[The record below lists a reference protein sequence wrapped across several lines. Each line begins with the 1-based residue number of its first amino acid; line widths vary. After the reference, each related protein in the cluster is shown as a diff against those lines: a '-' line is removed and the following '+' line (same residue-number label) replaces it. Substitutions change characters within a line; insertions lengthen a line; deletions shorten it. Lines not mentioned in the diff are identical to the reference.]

1 MFNWGVPWVSMVV
14 DIWIKASMGFQSEE
28 PSIGPYPLLA
38 SSAHQRTS
46 AEPWETMERLKHGWT
61 WIKKSGGCEKLNNV
75 IEIVN
80 VNMYKYNDSGAAATG
95 SCAKADRV
103 SKGVQ
108 DQIAFRGWQLAMGV
122 WRDVSS
128 SSSDDDS
135 YIGTEDTV
143 GRSTR
148 THTHTH
154 VPILIVLLGFDL
166 FFWDLIWS
174 FGIWSP

>member
-1 MFNWGVPWVSMVV
+1 MSKKLRIPIFL
-14 DIWIKASMGFQSEE
+14 
-28 PSIGPYPLLA
+28 Y
-38 SSAHQRTS
+38 SS
-46 AEPWETMERLKHGWT
+46 
-61 WIKKSGGCEKLNNV
+61 
-75 IEIVN
+75 
-80 VNMYKYNDSGAAATG
+80 AAATG

-166 FFWDLIWS
+166 FFWDLI
-174 FGIWSP
+174 